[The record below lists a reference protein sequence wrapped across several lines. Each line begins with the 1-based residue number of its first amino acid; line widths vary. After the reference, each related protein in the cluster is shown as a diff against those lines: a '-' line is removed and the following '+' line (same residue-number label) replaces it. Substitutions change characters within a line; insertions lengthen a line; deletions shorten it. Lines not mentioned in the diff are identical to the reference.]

1 MKSFVIALLS
11 VFIIGTSWAQ
21 EFHHLDD
28 EASATKKAVS
38 AQKGDQSQE
47 KTPIESTNN
56 SLTITPVEGCF
67 TRLSKDDVSDIKMN
81 YEKPYQECLRR
92 VRANE
97 AKKNSINL
105 IDQKAP
111 AKEDKKEDKKNEEN
125 SKNPPRETQNN

>member
-11 VFIIGTSWAQ
+11 VFIAGTAWAQ

-28 EASATKKAVS
+28 AAPTTEKAVP
-38 AQKGDQSQE
+38 AQKSDRSQE
-47 KTPIESTNN
+47 ETPVENTNN

-67 TRLSKDDVSDIKMN
+67 TKLSKDDISDIKSN

-105 IDQKAP
+105 IDRQAP
-111 AKEDKKEDKKNEEN
+111 VKEDKKKEEN
-125 SKNPPRETQNN
+125 SKNPPRETHNN